1 MNTLNRRASPFSSA
15 LHAQGRMMNGAFR
28 IDLRNDGRTAAEF
41 QIQSKPDM
49 DALRSYTVEAGNSLC
64 GWWEG
69 AAGTGEYDLTVH
81 GPNGF
86 FRNFRGV
93 LSGADGRVVEVRT
106 TYDLHPHGVRLE
118 LSNPTG
124 QELIVSIFDRYN
136 SRTTAFVVDPGESES
151 RRWAVERT
159 GGWYDLTVT
168 VNGNRTFAMQ
178 LAGHVENGEDSVS
191 NRLME
196 AFA

>member
-1 MNTLNRRASPFSSA
+1 MNTLNRRASPFSNA
-15 LHAQGRMMNGAFR
+15 LHAQGRTMNGAFR
-28 IDLRNDGRTAAEF
+28 IDLRNDGRAAAEF
-41 QIQSKPDM
+41 QIKSKPDM
-49 DALRSYTVEAGNSLC
+49 EAPRSYTVEAGNSLC

-69 AAGTGEYDLTVH
+69 VAGTREYDLTVH

-106 TYDLHPHGVRLE
+106 TYDVHPHGVRLE

-124 QELIVSIFDRYN
+124 QELLVRIFDRYKL
-136 SRTTAFVVDPGESES
+136 RTTAFVVDPGESES
-151 RRWAVERT
+151 RRWAVERNC
-159 GGWYDLTVT
+159 GRYDLTVT

-178 LAGHVENGEDSVS
+178 LAGHVEYDEDSIS
-191 NRLME
+191 DRLIG
-196 AFA
+196 ALG

>member
-1 MNTLNRRASPFSSA
+1 MNTLNRRASPFPNA
-15 LHAQGRMMNGAFR
+15 LHAQGRVMNGAFR

-49 DALRSYTVEAGNSLC
+49 DALRTYTVEAGNSLC

-69 AAGTGEYDLTVH
+69 VAGTGEYDLTVH
-81 GPNGF
+81 GPDGF
-86 FRNFRGV
+86 FRNFRGT
-93 LSGADGRVVEVRT
+93 LSGADGRVVEVRA
-106 TYDLHPHGVRLE
+106 TYDVHPHGVRLE

-124 QELIVSIFDRYN
+124 QELIVSIFDRYK

-168 VNGNRTFAMQ
+168 VNGNRTFATQ
-178 LAGHVENGEDSVS
+178 LAGHVENGEDSIS
-191 NRLME
+191 DRLIE
-196 AFA
+196 AFV